1 MALVS
6 TEGSLVKRF
15 HLQSAP
21 TLTARLSGTAP
32 IAFSRMRNET
42 AQPGRSIRPRPEE
55 AFTFQVPLI
64 RAAFSDLRYEDKLVA
79 LPEIQEPGR
88 AFIFDL
94 SASPTV
100 GLGTEFDNIRLY
112 ISQKT
117 IDDLAFER
125 GLPRIGGLR
134 QRSFGDRDPILFH
147 LAQLLV
153 PALDRPEQVSAAF
166 VEYIGLAFH
175 EHVITFYGSA
185 PGEAQKRRRASLAPW
200 QIREAL
206 EYIEA
211 NLGNNPSISELAREC
226 HLSASYFARAFRQM
240 MHMPPHQWLLHRRI
254 ESAKAMLRD
263 TDTSLAEVA
272 AACGF
277 ADQSHLS
284 RVFGRVQGCSP
295 REWRRRQRS

>member
-1 MALVS
+1 M
-6 TEGSLVKRF
+6 
-15 HLQSAP
+15 
-21 TLTARLSGTAP
+21 SGTAA
-32 IAFSRMRNET
+32 IAFSRMRNER

-64 RAAFSDLRYEDKLVA
+64 RAAFSDLRYEDKLIA

-125 GLPRIGGLR
+125 GLPRVGGLR

-153 PALDRPEQVSAAF
+153 PALDRPQEVSAAF

-175 EHVITFYGSA
+175 EHVITAYGGV
-185 PGEAQKRRRASLAPW
+185 PGDARKRRSASLAPW

-206 EYIEA
+206 GYIEA
-211 NLGNNPSISELAREC
+211 NLGNNPSISDLAREC
-226 HLSASYFARAFRQM
+226 HLSSSYFSRAFRQV
-240 MHMPPHQWLLHRRI
+240 MHMPPHRWLLHRRI

-263 TDTSLAEVA
+263 TDISLAEVA

-295 REWRRRQRS
+295 REWRRRQHS